1 MLLSEVTKGEVA
13 RAERLTPDAT
23 AVQEIEAAGWRA
35 QWSGA
40 ALMAVG
46 LLFTVG
52 ENARDSDGVAKWNR
66 LRWPGKE

>member
-1 MLLSEVTKGEVA
+1 MSAEVA

-23 AVQEIEAAGWRA
+23 AVQEIEAGEQDRVEQACWQAAGWRA

-40 ALMAVG
+40 ALMGVG

-52 ENARDSDGVAKWNR
+52 ENAGGPAGLSFRG
-66 LRWPGKE
+66 